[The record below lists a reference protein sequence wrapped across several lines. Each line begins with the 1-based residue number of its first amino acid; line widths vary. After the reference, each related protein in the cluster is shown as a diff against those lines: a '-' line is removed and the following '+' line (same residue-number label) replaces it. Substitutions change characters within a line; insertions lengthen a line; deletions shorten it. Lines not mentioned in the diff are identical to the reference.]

1 MHPEFDLIHNYYER
15 PVYDEVLRQAA
26 QRGLTEPRLL
36 ADISCVALNR
46 LPARYIRHEV
56 DFSFY
61 LTDEERE
68 HNARAVRDAV
78 ANAFEFVLKRSQKA
92 A

>member
-1 MHPEFDLIHNYYER
+1 MHAEFDLIHNYYER
-15 PVYDEVLRQAA
+15 PVYDEVLRVASM
-26 QRGLTEPRLL
+26 RGQSDQRLL

-56 DFSFY
+56 DFAFY

-78 ANAFEFVLKRSQKA
+78 AHAFEFVTKRSQKA

>member
-1 MHPEFDLIHNYYER
+1 MSTEFELIHNHYER
-15 PVYDEVLRQAA
+15 PVHEEVQRVSALRNV
-26 QRGLTEPRLL
+26 TDHRLL
-36 ADISCVALNR
+36 ADICCVALNR

-56 DFSFY
+56 DFAFY

-68 HNARAVRDAV
+68 HNARAVKDAV
-78 ANAFEFVLKRSQKA
+78 AYAFDFVLKRSRKA